1 MSQDK
6 GPLWRRI
13 LAGTAAYS
21 VAMLL
26 SRAASF
32 FLLPVYTRYLTPA
45 DYGVLE
51 IIDFTMFMLAAVIG
65 VSIAGDALFYFH
77 ARLEDA
83 GARRRAVQTVLMAAI
98 GISVSGFALIQVLAP
113 QLSVW
118 FFKTDAFAPAL
129 RIAAAAFLFNP
140 PSDAF
145 LCYLRAVER
154 TTAFMTFSLLRL
166 AGAITFN
173 VILLVVFKM
182 GLYAMLVSNLVVS
195 VLVFSGLAVF
205 SMRLMGGWA
214 GVDRQILRKVVHY
227 SLPIGVSS
235 IAMLLVHYGDRF
247 FLSRYCSLAEIGV
260 YALAYKLGMAL
271 NYLNSPF
278 QMFWRS
284 QVYSIVD
291 HEDGDRVFVRVFMYL
306 EILFVSVAFALSLFA
321 APVVQLLSTEGFWGA
336 AVFVPFL
343 VSAYAFNALEYQ
355 MQSALLVAAKTRKIM
370 ISTLTGVAICVTAY
384 VIGIPRF
391 GVWGAVVATCLAF
404 ATMFGIT
411 FFLAQRQRNLPFSYP
426 KLVVLPAGAIVLCAL
441 RQFIQPLGGV
451 EGVAVSLLFLAALPA
466 VMLPLPLYKEERG
479 LTFKI
484 GRKLASY
491 VAGSRG

>member
-1 MSQDK
+1 
-6 GPLWRRI
+6 
-13 LAGTAAYS
+13 
-21 VAMLL
+21 MLL

-77 ARLEDA
+77 ARLED
-83 GARRRAVQTVLMAAI
+83 GVARRRAVQTVLMAAV
-98 GISVSGFALIQVLAP
+98 GISVTGCVLIQLLAT

-118 FFKTDAFAPAL
+118 FFRTEAYAPAL

-145 LCYLRAVER
+145 LCYLRAVEK
-154 TTAFMTFSLLRL
+154 TAAFMTFSLLRL

-173 VILLVVFKM
+173 VVLLVVFKM
-182 GLYAMLVSNLVVS
+182 GLYAMLVSNLAVS
-195 VLVFSGLAVF
+195 VLVFIGLAVY
-205 SMRLMGGWA
+205 SMRLMKGWA
-214 GVDRQILRKVVHY
+214 GVDVQILKKVARY
-227 SLPIGVSS
+227 SMPIGVSS

-247 FLSRYCSLAEIGV
+247 FLSRYCTLAEIGV

-291 HEDGDRVFVRVFMYL
+291 HGDGDRIFVRVFTYL

-321 APVVQLLSTEGFWGA
+321 VPLVQLLSSPGFWGA
-336 AVFVPFL
+336 AAFVPFL

-370 ISTLTGVAICVTAY
+370 ISTLTGVAVCVTGY
-384 VIGIPRF
+384 VLLIPRF
-391 GVWGAVVATCLAF
+391 GVWGAVLATCLAF
-404 ATMFGIT
+404 STMFGVT
-411 FFLAQRQRNLPFSYP
+411 FFLAQRQRHLPFSYLKIAILP
-426 KLVVLPAGAIVLCAL
+426 VLAVALVLLRSFIQPVDGVGGIAISMLVFAVLPAAIL
-441 RQFIQPLGGV
+441 
-451 EGVAVSLLFLAALPA
+451 
-466 VMLPLPLYKEERG
+466 VMPIYAEERE
-479 LTFKI
+479 LTVKV

-491 VAGSRG
+491 VIG